1 MARCTEYTPSHG
13 FPTHMSVLVLI
24 VEQEEMLHPA
34 SLALILQAALLVRA
48 GVEQAVDIDQSQTVE
63 SFMKT
68 KEFRVCTRIIV
79 LNYVVT
85 VH

>member
-1 MARCTEYTPSHG
+1 
-13 FPTHMSVLVLI
+13 
-24 VEQEEMLHPA
+24 MLQPASLA

-48 GVEQAVDIDQSQTVE
+48 SVEQAVDIDQSQTVE

-79 LNYVVT
+79 LNYVVS